1 MLVGMQMQELGKDF
15 LDKRNSFVEAV
26 TLDDVNRVAS
36 ELLDPANVTVT
47 VVGKP
52 EGDLAF

>member
-1 MLVGMQMQELGKDF
+1 VGMQKEDLGMDF
-15 LDKRNSFVEAV
+15 LDRRNSLVDAV

-36 ELLDPANVTVT
+36 DLMDPANVTVT

-52 EGDLAF
+52 QGDLVF